1 MSQKWKIILGVIILV
16 LIAVGLYSGKL
27 IRDARR
33 YNEYIDKGYELLLN
47 GRHEPALPLFQNA
60 MKIRPYSY
68 DPHYGVGAIYL
79 KQRNLQSAI
88 DELEL
93 AVKIN
98 PDAVEARYSL
108 GVAYHRMN
116 NYPLALREY
125 EEVLKKKPSVQVYNN
140 VGGIYLEQGKY
151 EEALDFLGKSKN

>member
-1 MSQKWKIILGVIILV
+1 
-16 LIAVGLYSGKL
+16 
-27 IRDARR
+27 
-33 YNEYIDKGYELLLN
+33 
-47 GRHEPALPLFQNA
+47 
-60 MKIRPYSY
+60 
-68 DPHYGVGAIYL
+68 
-79 KQRNLQSAI
+79 
-88 DELEL
+88 
-93 AVKIN
+93 VKIN